1 VRAQRPAPG
10 ARRVLSSRR
19 ESARLGVPGG
29 CSSAA
34 RCPAGAQRSIAGL
47 TAPRPARRLHGT
59 LGSTFNFT
67 TFKWVDGSSPGD
79 GTPSSLVELNQTGY
93 SHCESSLLL
102 MGCKLSVGRT
112 RPHARNAR
120 QPSHS
125 PCLAPPQGVD
135 RRQRTSQAAPAA
147 AWRQPQASPCSW
159 ASDQPNETG
168 PAPGGACPALRRAPC
183 LTDMKWLGPV
193 AGHWWQLQPLCNL
206 GTEPP
211 PAALPRCRWLCAIL
225 LLPGRCPGGRAQ
237 DAGQLRDLDQHHAKP
252 AALGDIF
259 LQCRPSIHLRVHR
272 CVQQPWCLLALVPGS
287 FCAYRKHHNTPPA
300 EWRPPWHLFVS
311 DLLVTDTCCPAG
323 EVVLLPLQ

>member
-1 VRAQRPAPG
+1 MHANQATLPAWHRRRGWIDGSVRAKQHRQLRDDSHKQVHA
-10 ARRVLSSRR
+10 
-19 ESARLGVPGG
+19 
-29 CSSAA
+29 
-34 RCPAGAQRSIAGL
+34 
-47 TAPRPARRLHGT
+47 HGPPI
-59 LGSTFNFT
+59 
-67 TFKWVDGSSPGD
+67 SP
-79 GTPSSLVELNQTGY
+79 T
-93 SHCESSLLL
+93 
-102 MGCKLSVGRT
+102 
-112 RPHARNAR
+112 
-120 QPSHS
+120 
-125 PCLAPPQGVD
+125 
-135 RRQRTSQAAPAA
+135 
-147 AWRQPQASPCSW
+147 
-159 ASDQPNETG
+159 ETG